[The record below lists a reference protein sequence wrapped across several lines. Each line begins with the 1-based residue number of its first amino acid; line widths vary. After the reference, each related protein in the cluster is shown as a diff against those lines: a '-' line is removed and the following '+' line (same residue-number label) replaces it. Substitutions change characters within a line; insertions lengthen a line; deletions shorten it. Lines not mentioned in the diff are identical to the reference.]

1 MRMYKVEEDPE
12 KNGLLV
18 PRFINRF
25 NPVDEEEE
33 LYSVPWGMEN
43 YVQQYP
49 KLHRQSDK
57 LVPLDFKYHTFMYMY

>member
-12 KNGLLV
+12 KSGLLV

-33 LYSVPWGMEN
+33 LYSVPWGKEN
-43 YVQQYP
+43 YTLNYTDHQI
-49 KLHRQSDK
+49 S
-57 LVPLDFKYHTFMYMY
+57 